1 MSIPNRQLI
10 QLCQRV
16 GTALR
21 AGVDARKVWEME
33 ASRGTPA
40 YRLFAQRIK
49 QKVAD
54 GEAVATAMRQCDGYF
69 PPLMV
74 QMVEV
79 GEATGKLDEVLL
91 RLAEHYEH
99 QAQMQRQFLFGIAW
113 PAFQLGFAI
122 LIIGLLIAALGVIAN
137 MRGGEPIDVL
147 GLGLTGVSGMLMFW
161 TICALV
167 LGAIGAAIYALLR
180 GWFGPRPLLL
190 AMRLPVIGK
199 ALESLALARLTWS
212 FAMGLDSGMPA
223 RRTVE
228 LALAASQNSYYSSHT
243 GEISQ
248 AVAAGNEFHEAF
260 KQSGAFPE
268 EFIFSLEAAE
278 LAGATTESLLRLTRE
293 YEDRARSAIRMLTAA
308 STVGFM
314 VLVGAILVIMIF
326 RLAMV
331 LYIGPIYDA
340 LEMVK

>member
-1 MSIPNRQLI
+1 MQIPSRHLI

-33 ASRGTPA
+33 AGRGTPA
-40 YRLFAQRIK
+40 YRQYAERIK
-49 QKVAD
+49 QKVAA

-113 PAFQLGFAI
+113 PAFQLGFAV
-122 LIIGLLIAALGVIAN
+122 LIIGILIAAFGIIADVA
-137 MRGGEPIDVL
+137 GGEPIDVL
-147 GLGLTGVSGMLMFW
+147 GLGLSGVSGMLTFWMF
-161 TICALV
+161 CGLF
-167 LGAIGAAIYALLR
+167 LGATGAAIYALLR
-180 GWFGPRPLLL
+180 GWFGPKPLLF
-190 AMRLPVIGK
+190 AMRVPMIGK

-228 LALAASQNSYYSSHT
+228 LALAASQNVYYSSHT
-243 GEISQ
+243 REISQ

-293 YEDRARSAIRMLTAA
+293 YEDRARNAIRMLTAA

-314 VLVGAILVIMIF
+314 VLVGAILVVMIF
-326 RLAMV
+326 RLAM